1 MCSTEVMRE
10 PILIKAKACTK
21 IYQIYM
27 ARGYWRRENPN
38 SPEFTHEL
46 V

>member
-1 MCSTEVMRE
+1 MRK

-27 ARGYWRRENPN
+27 ARGYWRRENQN
-38 SPEFTHEL
+38 SSEFTHEF